1 MKSPFAG
8 IALRW
13 FLIML
18 LGVMAAAAGCS
29 SSDSGGTVATT
40 TSQQAPSAPQA
51 PVPAAAP
58 VAPAAGTA
66 GAAQAPAPAA
76 QPVGDPGAAPREAMQ
91 AKIQR
96 VIFGVN
102 VLGREYSVMRHGSQT
117 EAIQYRPEYE
127 HLVALDPNTGQTI
140 PELAT
145 EWSLEPDGLS
155 FRFKLRKGV
164 QFHRG
169 WGEFTAQDVVHTHV
183 QLALPDSEHGQA
195 FSWARDVSE
204 CGAG

>member
-1 MKSPFAG
+1 MPAAFPLCFFASGTLGSGTGERSSPMKSPYAG

-102 VLGREYSVMRHGSQT
+102 VLSQEYSIMRHGSQT
-117 EAIQYRPEYE
+117 QAIQYRPE
-127 HLVALDPNTGQTI
+127 VRAPGCPGPQ
-140 PELAT
+140 
-145 EWSLEPDGLS
+145 
-155 FRFKLRKGV
+155 
-164 QFHRG
+164 HRG
-169 WGEFTAQDVVHTHV
+169 NHPGVGHGVVT
-183 QLALPDSEHGQA
+183 
-195 FSWARDVSE
+195 
-204 CGAG
+204 